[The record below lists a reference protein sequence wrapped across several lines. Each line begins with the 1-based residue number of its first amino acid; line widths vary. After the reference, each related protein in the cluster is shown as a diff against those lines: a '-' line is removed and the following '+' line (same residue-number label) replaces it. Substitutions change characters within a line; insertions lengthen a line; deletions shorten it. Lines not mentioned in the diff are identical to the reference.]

1 MFGSQCG
8 NCDWCQFKAFLG
20 RTYLDSSEPGFL
32 WARPCSWWA
41 DDCAGI
47 EIPILSC
54 MKSQTYTPRHWQ
66 SLQETSPVVSC
77 SGSCTRSHRQWR
89 NQPGSEQAGLHPK
102 EHLSPTYKGK
112 ETMQM
117 RATWLRALT
126 TLFKNLLLRTTKDT
140 SEGTVQKV
148 SWHKKQISLHIRHKH
163 KRLSNVKITD
173 LTFSLSSFRQH

>member
-1 MFGSQCG
+1 MSVQGIPRPYIPWFIRTRLPVS
-8 NCDWCQFKAFLG
+8 KAMQLVG
-20 RTYLDSSEPGFL
+20 
-32 WARPCSWWA
+32 WWL
-41 DDCAGI
+41 CRYWN
-47 EIPILSC
+47 PH
-54 MKSQTYTPRHWQ
+54 TYTLRHWQ

-77 SGSCTRSHRQWR
+77 SGSCTRSHRQWQ